1 MEPERKR
8 GELKIFF
15 SYVPGAG
22 ETEAMLL
29 AGCQAAKR
37 GEDVV
42 AAILPEEAGQ
52 AGADCLAQLE
62 VLPPVKTEK
71 GGMPCLEFD
80 LDGAVKRRPGLLLLG
95 DLAHINGDSSR
106 HYRRYQDVEE
116 LLNAGIH
123 VYTTL
128 DVIHIESLSDRV
140 TAITGK
146 RIIRRIP
153 DRIFDEADQVEM
165 RDAEPGDVTKGLSRE
180 EETGFSLDQLTA
192 LRELALRR
200 CADRLSQRG
209 EEERNKNHT
218 DYYAGEH
225 VLVCLS
231 PAPSNVRI
239 IRTAA
244 RMAHA
249 FHGSFTALYV
259 ETAEFSSLEKED
271 RRRLQDNMRLARQLG
286 AEIETVAGDDVAFQ
300 IAEYARLSGVT
311 RIVVGHSAARR
322 HFFRQLSLT
331 DRLILL
337 APGMD
342 IHIIPDMMNQTAAYR
357 ENREPEKKKGWFQ
370 PWDLAKTAAAL
381 LAATGIG
388 RIFAWLGFTDANII
402 TVYILGVLI
411 VSVVTSSRVWSV
423 AASLCSVV
431 IFNFFFTE
439 PRYTLLAYES
449 GYPVTFLVMFAVSF
463 ITGSLAAR
471 LKDQARQ
478 TAKAAYRT
486 KILFDTNQLLQ
497 QARGQEEITRA
508 AAGQLVK
515 LLNRDIAVY
524 LPEGE
529 GLGEP
534 LYFTAASSGEEE
546 GGEEKET
553 AMAAAKEQEG
563 AKPAAEEAEER
574 EAAVWALKN
583 NKHAGAGTDTFSGA
597 RYQYLAIRV
606 NHNVYG
612 VAGVCLEDGALDPFE
627 NGMLLSILG
636 EWALALENEK
646 NAREKE
652 EAAIMAKN
660 EQMRAN
666 FLRTISHD
674 LRTPLT
680 SISGNASNLLDNNLS
695 FDEETKRS
703 LYQAIYDDAMWLAGL
718 VENLLSVTRIEEGR
732 VQLSMTAELM
742 DEVISEAL
750 HHVRMARGSRQ
761 IRVEDTEEFIFARM
775 DPKLIMQVIINIVD
789 NALKYTP
796 DGSEIVLSARREQS
810 QVVVQ
815 IRDNGPGI
823 PDGQKAKIFDMFYT
837 GTQRAADSRRSLG
850 LGLSLCRSIIH
861 AHGGEIT
868 VTDAVPHGA
877 VFTFT
882 LPAGEVQLHG

>member
-1 MEPERKR
+1 MEPEKNR
-8 GELKIFF
+8 GKLKIFF
-15 SYVPGAG
+15 SYAPGKRAVH
-22 ETEAMLL
+22 AMLR
-29 AGCQAAKR
+29 AGCLAAEQGADAVAAVQAA
-37 GEDVV
+37 DDAQ
-42 AAILPEEAGQ
+42 AAEYLGK
-52 AGADCLAQLE
+52 LE
-62 VLPPVKTEK
+62 CLPPGRVTDE
-71 GGMPCLEFD
+71 GRTGPEFD
-80 LDGAVKRRPGLLLLG
+80 LDGAVRRRPLLLLL
-95 DLAHINGDSSR
+95 DSLAHINGDGAR

-116 LLNAGIH
+116 LLNAGIN

-128 DVIHIESLSDRV
+128 TVMNIESLSDQV
-140 TAITGK
+140 TAITG
-146 RIIRRIP
+146 RRIP
-153 DRIFDEADQVEM
+153 ERIPDHVFDYASQVEM
-165 RDAEPGDVTKGLSRE
+165 VDAEPETLTGGLSRDE
-180 EETGFSLDQLTA
+180 RTGLSLEHLTA

-200 CADRLSQRG
+200 CADRLRLRG
-209 EEERNKNHT
+209 ELERNKNHT
-218 DYYAGEH
+218 DYHAGEH

-231 PAPSNVRI
+231 PAPSNARI

-249 FHGSFTALYV
+249 FHGGFTALYV
-259 ETAEFSSLEKED
+259 ETEDLSSLAKED
-271 RRRLQDNMRLARQLG
+271 RRRLQDHMRLARQLG
-286 AEIETVAGDDVAFQ
+286 AEIETVSGDDVAFQ

-331 DRLILL
+331 DRLILQ
-337 APGMD
+337 APDLD
-342 IHIIPDMMNQTAAYR
+342 IHIIPDMMSQAAYR
-357 ENREPEKKKGWFQ
+357 ERRSTEKKRKKIQ
-370 PWDLAKTAAAL
+370 PADLAKTAAAL
-381 LAATGIG
+381 LAATGMG
-388 RIFAWLGFTDANII
+388 RLFAWLGFTDANII
-402 TVYILGVLI
+402 TVYILCVLI
-411 VSVVTSSRVWSV
+411 VSVVTSSQLWNVI
-423 AASLCSVV
+423 ASLLSVV

-439 PRYTLLAYES
+439 PQYTLMAYES
-449 GYPVTFLVMFAVSF
+449 GYPVTFLVMFAASF
-463 ITGSLAAR
+463 VTGSLASR
-471 LKDQARQ
+471 LKEQTRQ

-486 KILFDTNQLLQ
+486 KILFETNQLLQ
-497 QARGQEEITRA
+497 QARGQEDITRA

-515 LLNRDIAVY
+515 LLNKDVAVY
-524 LPEGE
+524 LPEGN
-529 GLGEP
+529 GLGSP
-534 LYFTAASSGEEE
+534 IYFSVSGEQYREKTEE
-546 GGEEKET
+546 QTQPEIEE
-553 AMAAAKEQEG
+553 
-563 AKPAAEEAEER
+563 EER

-597 RYQYLAIRV
+597 RYQYLALRV

-612 VAGVCLEDGALDPFE
+612 VAGIRLEDGAMDPFE
-627 NGMLLSILG
+627 NSILLSILG

-680 SISGNASNLLDNNLS
+680 SISGNASNLLDNSLA

-718 VENLLSVTRIEEGR
+718 VENLLAVTRIEEGR
-732 VQLSMTAELM
+732 VQLNMTAELM

-750 HHVRMARGSRQ
+750 HHIRRSRGSRQ

-796 DGSEIVLSARREQS
+796 DGSQIVLSARKEQN

-815 IRDNGPGI
+815 IRDDGPGI
-823 PDGQKAKIFDMFYT
+823 PDEQKTKMFEMFYT
-837 GTQRAADSRRSLG
+837 GAQRAADSRRSLG
-850 LGLSLCRSIIH
+850 LGLCLCRSIIH

-868 VTDAVPHGA
+868 VTDAQPHGA